1 MPDMLTL
8 SAHLDEFHLEPGD
21 VLVLEGNPSGPV
33 WVLVSGELTVIKG
46 GTEVNTI
53 TRPGAVIGEVSLL
66 LGHHHG
72 ATVQATTP
80 ATLRVASD
88 GAAFLASDPAILRR
102 VAEGLARRLEF
113 VSTYLA
119 DLKDQYGD
127 APGLAMVSEVLSTLS
142 HDEQPVARPGS
153 ARDPDPA
160 Y

>member
-1 MPDMLTL
+1 MLSI
-8 SAHLDEFHLEPGD
+8 SAHLDELHLAPGD
-21 VLVLEGNPSGPV
+21 VLVLEGNPSGPL
-33 WVLVSGELTVIKG
+33 WVLVSGELAVIKG

-53 TRPGAVIGEVSLL
+53 SRPGAVIGEVSLL

-72 ATVQATTP
+72 ATVQATRP
-80 ATLRVASD
+80 ATVRVAGD
-88 GAAFLASDPAILRR
+88 GRSFLDGDPAVLRL

-127 APGLAMVSEVLSTLS
+127 APGLAMVADVLSTLS
-142 HDEQPVARPGS
+142 YDELPPAHPGS